1 MKPQTMRMYQ
11 PTSRAVR
18 IADQRDLSKT
28 DSILTTDRNTDV
40 KTAEANTQQDEISK
54 NKEYVVQLKFK
65 SKGTKGLG
73 ALHYRIEFFF
83 KKEEKTECSQPP

>member
-1 MKPQTMRMYQ
+1 MPLQAQFR
-11 PTSRAVR
+11 
-18 IADQRDLSKT
+18 
-28 DSILTTDRNTDV
+28 
-40 KTAEANTQQDEISK
+40 EA
-54 NKEYVVQLKFK
+54 FK